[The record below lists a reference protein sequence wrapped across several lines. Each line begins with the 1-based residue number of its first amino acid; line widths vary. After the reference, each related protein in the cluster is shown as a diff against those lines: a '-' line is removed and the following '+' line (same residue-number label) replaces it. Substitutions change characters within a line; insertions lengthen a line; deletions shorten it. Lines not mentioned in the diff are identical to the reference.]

1 MACWWHFCYSKLS
14 QLAGSSLSTS
24 FAEILVLLTW
34 EWNVYRAIPTCN
46 EWVYFWR
53 LIPIFSPVQFRL
65 LKQRGSGDCV
75 SPSAQG
81 ERSKFSRSSLEFI
94 QSQFSLICLLLLW
107 KWHLFKFTLFIMAD
121 TLFVC
126 LFTPSP
132 SSNCLL
138 QIICDFFFSP
148 SVSHWVAR
156 RCCYFLFLFLSFAI
170 TFWGTNEKSGC
181 NVCINKCP
189 EEVKGFWG
197 MWHPSNNPS
206 DCHMYIYGHSCL
218 YIHFVK

>member
-65 LKQRGSGDCV
+65 LKQRGSGDSV

-81 ERSKFSRSSLEFI
+81 ESSKFSRSSLEFI

-138 QIICDFFFSP
+138 QIICDFFFP
-148 SVSHWVAR
+148 LQFLTELLGVAVIF
-156 RCCYFLFLFLSFAI
+156 YFFSSALQLHFEEQMRSLDATCASTNVLRKWKGFGGCGTPAI
-170 TFWGTNEKSGC
+170 THQTVICTSMGTHVYTS
-181 NVCINKCP
+181 I
-189 EEVKGFWG
+189 
-197 MWHPSNNPS
+197 
-206 DCHMYIYGHSCL
+206 L
-218 YIHFVK
+218 